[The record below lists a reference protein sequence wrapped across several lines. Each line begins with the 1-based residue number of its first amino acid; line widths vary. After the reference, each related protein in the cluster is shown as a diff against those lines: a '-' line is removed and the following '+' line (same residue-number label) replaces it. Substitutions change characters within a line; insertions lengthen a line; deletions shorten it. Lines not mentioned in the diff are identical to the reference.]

1 MTDAGDDPRARD
13 DFHVGDDLHAED
25 DFLVA
30 IKASARNA
38 NEAVAALADERG
50 HRLSS
55 SDRTTAEEWAADLS
69 ERGETPVEVQAA
81 APQDPTDVDAYLVA
95 APERRSRTPDG
106 SVDGTMTF
114 DTTATQYGA
123 LGETLLCCYESNP
136 PVLAHYAREDLDHL
150 SDAERERLHLDV
162 DCSPEPVEKRGE
174 IGKSGTSETDGT
186 KRWIPDCRAVAR
198 LGPDGSTLR
207 EYWCEVKTGDAS
219 FERDQR
225 AVMRWKARDAT
236 VLKIRFDVEELPD
249 SYSVTVSEV
258 EPFDDALPD
267 DLPPDDASARSSGPT
282 RLDEF

>member
-1 MTDAGDDPRARD
+1 MTDAGDDFRT
-13 DFHVGDDLHAED
+13 GDDLHAGDE
-25 DFLVA
+25 FSVA
-30 IKASARNA
+30 VKASAREA

-50 HRLSS
+50 NRLSYP
-55 SDRTTAEEWAADLS
+55 DRMAAEECAADLS
-69 ERGETPVEVQAA
+69 ERGETPVEVQAV
-81 APQDPTDVDAYLVA
+81 APQDSTDADAYLVA

-106 SVDGTMTF
+106 SIDGTMTF

-150 SDAERERLHLDV
+150 SDAERDRVHLDV
-162 DCSPEPVEKRGE
+162 DRSPDPVEKSGE
-174 IGKSGTSETDGT
+174 TETNGT
-186 KRWIPDCRAVAR
+186 KRWVPDCRAVAR
-198 LGPDGSTLR
+198 LEPDGPPLR

-225 AVMRWKARDAT
+225 AVMRWKAREAVVLT
-236 VLKIRFDVEELPD
+236 VRFDVEELPD

-258 EPFDDALPD
+258 DPADAPDDALS
-267 DLPPDDASARSSGPT
+267 DDASLDAPAGSSKPT